1 MNIAELLN
9 KKFVEGEYALEIEVE
24 GRSLPHVDNRY
35 WVTTQDGSLR
45 GEAQEYVSNGPQL
58 KANIPAAI
66 DNLLKHFEDN
76 GSVLDMSYRTSV
88 HVHMNILNLTLE
100 ELITLVYLYY
110 VYEELLVKFCGEG
123 RVGNRFSLRLR
134 DAEGILDN
142 VLHAFKDNAGVLRYH
157 AGSRQRAEVYGNE
170 VRYSALNLA
179 AIPKFGSLEFRSMRG
194 TTDKDVLLMWVD
206 LLDCLKQ
213 AALRF
218 KTAKAIKHYMDNV
231 GVTKLSEEV
240 FGERLNFIAF
250 ENWQNEVAYN
260 ASLACAIPF
269 EIAVKKVKDIPD
281 RAQEAPME
289 LEALI
294 PAAPRPPRRA
304 AVRNRPAAAIVD
316 EILQE
321 RANMAA
327 QPDWNNNVYLR
338 V

>member
-24 GRSLPHVDNRY
+24 GRALPYVENRY

-45 GEAQEYVSNGPQL
+45 GEAQEYISNGPQL
-58 KANIPAAI
+58 KAKLPTAI
-66 DNLLKHFEDN
+66 DTLLKHFEDN
-76 GSVLDMSYRTSV
+76 GSVLNMSYRTSV

-100 ELITLVYLYY
+100 ELIALVYLYY
-110 VYEELLVKFCGEG
+110 VYEELLVKFCGDG

-157 AGSRQRAEVYGNE
+157 AGSRQRAEAYGNE

-213 AALRF
+213 AAQRF
-218 KTAKAIKHYMDNV
+218 KTARAIKHYMDNV

-269 EIAVKKVKDIPD
+269 EIAVKEVKDIPVG
-281 RAQEAPME
+281 AQEA
-289 LEALI
+289 LVAIEANV
-294 PAAPRPPRRA
+294 PAAPRLPRRA

-321 RANMAA
+321 RANMINNI
-327 QPDWNNNVYLR
+327 QPDWNLQ
-338 V
+338 